1 MQPFTTLTAVA
12 APLPRINVDTDL
24 IIPKQFLKTVTRD
37 GFGKS
42 LFHELRYD
50 EAGRRLDDF
59 VLHQPPFAKAGILL
73 ALDNFGCGSSREH
86 AVWAL
91 LDFGIRC
98 VIAPSFADIFY
109 NNCFKNGVLPVVL
122 EAAVVQ
128 ELMARS
134 TPASPLTLTVDLP
147 QQTVSDGEGFTA
159 SFAIDSSR
167 KDRLLEGLDDIGL
180 TLKHEAAIADFEVRQ
195 RAKQPWLW
203 CSQGRAGA

>member
-12 APLPRINVDTDL
+12 ASLPRINVDTDL
-24 IIPKQFLKTVTRD
+24 IIPKQFLKTITRD
-37 GFGKS
+37 GLGRS
-42 LFHELRYD
+42 LFHEMRYD
-50 EAGRRLDDF
+50 GAGRRLDDF
-59 VLHQPPFAKAGILL
+59 VLHQPAFASAGILL

-109 NNCFKNGVLPVVL
+109 NNCFKNGVLPLVL

-134 TPASPLTLTVDLP
+134 TPASPVTLTVDLP
-147 QQTVSDGEGFTA
+147 QQTVSDGAGFCA
-159 SFAIDSSR
+159 QFAIDPSR
-167 KDRLLEGLDDIGL
+167 KTRLVEGLDDIGL
-180 TLKHEAAIADFEVRQ
+180 TLKHEAAIADFEARQ
-195 RAKQPWLW
+195 RAEQPWLW
-203 CSQGRAGA
+203 SKTGAQA

>member
-24 IIPKQFLKTVTRD
+24 IIPKQFLKTITRD
-37 GFGKS
+37 GLGSS
-42 LFHELRYD
+42 LFHEMRYD
-50 EAGRRLDDF
+50 GAGRRLDDF
-59 VLHQPPFAKAGILL
+59 VLHQPAFASAGILL

-109 NNCFKNGVLPVVL
+109 NNCFKNGVLPLVL

-147 QQTVSDGEGFTA
+147 QQTVSDGAGFTA
-159 SFAIDSSR
+159 QFAIDASR
-167 KDRLLEGLDDIGL
+167 KKRLLEGLDDIGL
-180 TLKHEAAIADFEVRQ
+180 TLKHEAAIADFEARQ
-195 RAKQPWLW
+195 RAEQPWLW
-203 CSQGRAGA
+203 SKTGAEA